1 MKRKAATGPR
11 NGRPGFNQETSV
23 ARPQGL
29 TPLAAHRS
37 IMPNQI
43 DAIAEALGAIVGPAQ
58 VLTGTAD
65 TARYTADWRRNFPG
79 AARAVVRPANTREVS
94 RVVALC
100 AAQGV
105 AVVPQGG
112 NTGLVGGSTPDASGR
127 EVVLS
132 LDRMSAVRRV
142 DALDNSI
149 TLEAGCTVLAAQ
161 QAAAEAGR
169 LFALSLASEGSAT
182 IGGVVSTNAGGEQV
196 LRYGNTRDLTLG
208 LEVVIADGSVLP
220 LLGTLRKDNTGYDL
234 KQLFIGGEG
243 TLGVVTAAAFKLH
256 ALPRKVVTI
265 WAAVPTPQ
273 AAVDLLARLTDAV
286 GERVTAFELIG
297 RQTLQQVLAQPLDGM
312 RDPLSQPS
320 PWTVLFDVSETSALL
335 DPEPAVHGVLE
346 AAMEHGEVSDAV
358 IAASGRQAH
367 ELWALR
373 EHVPEAQRLDGPSI
387 KHDISVAVSRI
398 PDFIAAADARLQA
411 LMPGIR
417 IVCFG
422 HVGDGNLHYNQSKP
436 RAMDDAVFRAREDAV
451 HDIVHEVAA
460 QLGGSISAE
469 HGIGRLKQAAF
480 LHYKPVA
487 CVDVMQRIKHAL
499 DPRGTFN
506 PGRLLPRPGQQSF

>member
-1 MKRKAATGPR
+1 M
-11 NGRPGFNQETSV
+11 FDQETRVTQCREIASGP
-23 ARPQGL
+23 AN
-29 TPLAAHRS
+29 RS
-37 IMPNQI
+37 IMPNHI
-43 DAIAEALGAIVGPAQ
+43 DAFAAALATIVGPAH
-58 VLTGTAD
+58 VLTVPGD
-65 TARYTADWRRNFPG
+65 TARYTSDWRRNFPG
-79 AARAVVRPANTREVS
+79 SARAVVRPASTQEVA
-94 RVVALC
+94 RVVTLC
-100 AAQGV
+100 AAAGV

-112 NTGLVGGSTPDASGR
+112 NTGLVGGSTPDVSGQ

-132 LDRMSAVRRV
+132 LDRMTAVRSV
-142 DALDNSI
+142 DPLDNSI

-161 QAAAEAGR
+161 QAAAAAGR

-182 IGGVVSTNAGGEQV
+182 VGGVVSTNAGGEQV

-208 LEVVIADGSVLP
+208 LEVVLADGSVLAQ
-220 LLGTLRKDNTGYDL
+220 LGTLRKDNTGYDL

-243 TLGVVTAAAFKLH
+243 TLGVVTAASFKLY
-256 ALPRKVVTI
+256 AQPRKVVTV
-265 WAAVPTPQ
+265 WAAVPTPL

-297 RQTLQQVLAQPLDGM
+297 RQTLVQVLAHPLDGM
-312 RDPLSQPS
+312 REPLDGQG
-320 PWTVLFDVSETSALL
+320 PWAVLFDVSETSALM

-346 AAMEHGEVSDAV
+346 AAMEEGGVSDAV

-398 PDFIAAADARLQA
+398 PDFIALAGARLEA

-436 RAMDDAVFRAREDAV
+436 AGMDDAAFLARADAV
-451 HDIVHEVAA
+451 HDVVHGAA
-460 QLGGSISAE
+460 ASLGGSISAE
-469 HGIGRLKQAAF
+469 HGIGRLKQDAF
-480 LHYKPVA
+480 LQFKPAVSVA
-487 CVDVMQRIKHAL
+487 VMQRIKQAL

-506 PGRLLPRPGQQSF
+506 PGRLLPRPVREPS